1 MKKSFIRRLFSLILA
16 AVMVFS
22 AVGCSAK
29 GDENSSGETSGSQ
42 TGNSNIVNIGIT
54 DPVST
59 INPLLMDATE
69 IVKYSS
75 ALQFLPLCE
84 LNADLEFE
92 PMLASSITTEDNIH
106 FIVTIDENANWSDG
120 TPVTADD
127 LVFTVLRYASPV
139 LANTSMLLYA
149 FEGVGDDGWV
159 EEGATEISGV
169 VALDDKTVQ
178 FTSKYPMSLTTF
190 QNSYGRYILTVP
202 KHILGEVPETEL
214 ASYEWFNAPTV
225 VSGPYKLVDYDLNHY
240 LSFVANENYF
250 KGAPKIEKL
259 NIRVVAASQLLTGL
273 TTGEIDFLPPT
284 MAAILQED
292 YEAVQ
297 NLANVTAAF
306 GKPVTHQAMYINTQ
320 TVDIRIRQA
329 ILCAIDRETIV
340 GSFLNGAGEV
350 VDGFLSSAS
359 PFYSADVTPVSYDP
373 EQAKE
378 LVAEAVADGW
388 DASREL
394 SFYVNSGDTTFV
406 NVSAYIQQQLGDV
419 GIKVKITTADLS
431 SLLTTAGNHECDM
444 FVVQYSYAPV
454 DPYPDASWLLTA
466 DGWTQY
472 QNDAVD
478 NALTQTQLTSDISEI
493 ADCYEVVDTIM
504 QEDVPLISLYVIRA
518 LGAVN
523 NRLVNASPDAYGSF
537 NNIHLWEIAK

>member
-1 MKKSFIRRLFSLILA
+1 MKKVSLKRLFGLILA
-16 AVMVFS
+16 MAMVFS
-22 AVGCSAK
+22 AVGCSSSGTK
-29 GDENSSGETSGSQ
+29 DLSGETSGTQ
-42 TGNSNIVNIGIT
+42 TGNNNIVNIAIT
-54 DPVST
+54 DPVGT

-84 LNADLEFE
+84 LNSDLEFE

-106 FIVTIDENANWSDG
+106 FIVKIDENANWSDG

-127 LVFTVLRYASPV
+127 LVFTVLRYASPL

-169 VALDDKTVQ
+169 VALDEKTVQ
-178 FTSKYPMSLTTF
+178 FTAKYPMSLTTF

-202 KHILGEVPETEL
+202 KHILGDVPEAEL
-214 ASYEWFNAPTV
+214 ASYEWFNAPTAV
-225 VSGPYKLVDYDLNHY
+225 NGPYKLESYDLNHY
-240 LSFVANENYF
+240 LSYTANESYF

-284 MAAILQED
+284 MAAVLQED
-292 YEAVQ
+292 YEAIQ
-297 NLANVTAAF
+297 NLAGVTASF
-306 GKPVTHQAMYINTQ
+306 GKPVTHQAMYINSER
-320 TVDIRIRQA
+320 VDKRIRQA
-329 ILCAIDRETIV
+329 ILCAIDREMIV
-340 GSFLNGAGEV
+340 SQLLGGAGEV
-350 VDGFLSSAS
+350 VDGFLSTAS
-359 PFYSADVTPVSYDP
+359 PFYSEDVVPVSYDP
-373 EQAKE
+373 EKAKD
-378 LVAEAVADGW
+378 LVAQAVADGW
-388 DASREL
+388 DADKEL
-394 SFYVNSGDTTFV
+394 ILNINSGDTTFNNIAAV
-406 NVSAYIQQQLGDV
+406 IQQQLNDV
-419 GIKVKITTADLS
+419 GIKTKITPMDLS
-431 SLLTTAGNHECDM
+431 SLLTAAGSHECDM

-454 DPYPDASWLLTA
+454 DPYPDASWILTA

-478 NALTQTQLTSDISEI
+478 NALAQTQLTSDIAEI
-493 ADCYEVVDTIM
+493 ADCYEIVDLAV

-518 LGAVN
+518 LGAVSS
-523 NRLVNASPDAYGSF
+523 RLVNATPDAYGSF
-537 NNIHLWEIAK
+537 NNVHLWEIAK